1 MRPSEELPSTPGAP
15 LWTRAQGRNREKEGW
30 MVDVDKNVEKTES
43 ERHGIQ
49 EMPEREAQII
59 LTSLN
64 CGGNSFLHGLHW
76 LVSCL
81 TSLTY

>member
-1 MRPSEELPSTPGAP
+1 
-15 LWTRAQGRNREKEGW
+15 

-49 EMPEREAQII
+49 EMPGREAQII

-64 CGGNSFLHGLHW
+64 RGGNSFLHGLHR
-76 LVSCL
+76 LVGCL
-81 TSLTY
+81 TSLTC